1 VIHHRGSPVVTQG
14 EARRR
19 ELRWAIAPGS
29 PLEQAAN
36 FAAARALSPLPMPP
50 DLRAAPGRAASMFSP
65 QSVATEIMTAMV
77 QILSLGGADAPAMLL
92 RLRRKAEAELARL
105 DALIRAARD
114 EAGMAS
120 IRAEL
125 QQAGLSVREAIEVRE
140 TVGKLVFAWLL
151 DARRD

>member
-1 VIHHRGSPVVTQG
+1 
-14 EARRR
+14 
-19 ELRWAIAPGS
+19 
-29 PLEQAAN
+29 
-36 FAAARALSPLPMPP
+36 
-50 DLRAAPGRAASMFSP
+50 MFSP

-77 QILSLGGADAPAMLL
+77 QILSLGGADAPALLL

>member
-1 VIHHRGSPVVTQG
+1 
-14 EARRR
+14 
-19 ELRWAIAPGS
+19 
-29 PLEQAAN
+29 
-36 FAAARALSPLPMPP
+36 
-50 DLRAAPGRAASMFSP
+50 
-65 QSVATEIMTAMV
+65 
-77 QILSLGGADAPAMLL
+77 LGGADAPALLL